1 LQEDAAMFLV
11 SVFVVLLLL
20 DLGVFLGM
28 RRLERGDKHLGA
40 CQPLIREVA
49 AD

>member
-28 RRLERGDKHLGA
+28 RRLDRGDKDLGVSSA
-40 CQPLIREVA
+40 
-49 AD
+49 